1 MESNYSISK
10 RDAVANL
17 IKAQLLIQ
25 NTLWPNK
32 EKPRLSIE
40 EKAKMTF
47 VSKSHNALKLSEKRA
62 RKLFDAGEII
72 ILRPSGRNTLER
84 GVIYKKG
91 EYMLY
96 QDRKTAETFDD
107 AIEDFKTGFGRPYGN
122 DEFRYYLFAE

>member
-10 RDAVANL
+10 RDAQFEL
-17 IKAQLLIQ
+17 IAYQMMARVI
-25 NTLWPNK
+25 PEPK

-107 AIEDFKTGFGRPYGN
+107 AIEDFKTGFGRQP
-122 DEFRYYLFAE
+122 RRSMTL

>member
-10 RDAVANL
+10 RDAQFEL
-17 IKAQLLIQ
+17 IAYQMMTRVI
-25 NTLWPNK
+25 PEPK

-40 EKAKMTF
+40 EKARMTF
-47 VSKSHNALKLSEKRA
+47 VSKSHNGLKLSEKRA
-62 RKLFDAGEII
+62 RKLFDDGEII

-107 AIEDFKTGFGRPYGN
+107 AIEDFMTGFGRPYGN
-122 DEFRYYLFAE
+122 DEFRYYLFVE